1 MIFRRP
7 AVTIAILYAILII
20 LLRPIIPAPEESFN
34 NDKREIPIILA
45 ISNRFISVITET
57 TPDNYGPLLG
67 SIVFG
72 SSVSPLDPELKEK
85 YRKVGLAHLLVASGT
100 QVSILIGVCLAI
112 TRFLKMPIGWSV
124 LLTSIIN
131 IIFTIMAGCGVSM
144 IRAAVIG
151 EIVLV
156 GKLFNRDAEI
166 YTSLSLAALIL
177 MIVNPLVIFDLGFQL
192 SFAAT
197 WALVYLCPIFEEKG
211 IPSIVAV
218 SLSPILATIPITLYN
233 FNQFSLVSL
242 LVNILVIPWVEL
254 LTVAGFASTVLGSI
268 FISIAYIFNV
278 SLYLVLKIINGIVYT
293 FSSLPVACVYFK
305 QPWFPFIVL
314 YYGSLVYFVE
324 YLKGKRLFKLNKQ
337 NILIVCLIFF
347 TLCIWNVALSQEK
360 TFGKDN
366 LQISVIDVGQGDSI
380 FIKAPSG
387 KTMLIDAGPK
397 FRRGDAGKKI
407 VLPFLR
413 RQGINKLDVVIL
425 THPHDDHVGGM
436 PSVLQEMPIGLVL
449 DSGQAHTS
457 RAYIKFLSI
466 IDEKRIPYKLAR
478 TGLGIGVG
486 EGQVKVE
493 VLGPSEPFIEK
504 SALNNNSVV
513 LLLTYKNFKALFMGD
528 AEKEAE
534 ERIFFQP
541 VTFLKVGHHGSRTA
555 SSLEFLEITKPK
567 IAVIS
572 VGKNNSFYHP
582 HPSALKRIEAAGAQ
596 TYRTDLSGTIMV
608 DTNGVEYQIKQEV
621 GNR

>member
-20 LLRPIIPAPEESFN
+20 LLRPIIPVPEKTFN
-34 NDKREIPIILA
+34 NDKQEIPIISAL
-45 ISNRFISVITET
+45 SNRFISIITQT

-85 YRKVGLAHLLVASGT
+85 YKKVGLAHLLVASGT

-112 TRFLKMPIGWSV
+112 SRYLKIPIGWSV

-131 IIFTIMAGCGVSM
+131 ILFTIMAGCGVSM
-144 IRAAVIG
+144 IRASMMG

-166 YTSLSLAALIL
+166 YTSLALSALIL
-177 MIVNPLVIFDLGFQL
+177 MVINPLVIFDLGFQL

-218 SLSPILATIPITLYN
+218 SLAPILATIPITLYN
-233 FNQFSLVSL
+233 FNQFSVVSL
-242 LVNILVIPWVEL
+242 LVNVLVVPWVEL

-268 FISIAYIFNV
+268 FSHIAHILNV
-278 SLYLVLKIINGIVYT
+278 SLYLILKIVNGIVYT
-293 FSSLPVACVYFK
+293 FSSLPIACIYFK

-337 NILIVCLIFF
+337 NFIIIALLFL
-347 TLCIWNVALSQEK
+347 TLCVWNAALSQD
-360 TFGKDN
+360 TSFGKDN

-397 FRRGDAGKKI
+397 FRRSDAGKKI

-413 RQGINKLDVVIL
+413 RQGVNKLDVVVL

-457 RAYIKFLSI
+457 KAYIKFLSI
-466 IDEKRIPYKLAR
+466 IDEKKIPYKLGRAEQ
-478 TGLGIGVG
+478 GLD
-486 EGQVKVE
+486 
-493 VLGPSEPFIEK
+493 LGGNVRCQILNPTEPFIEK

-513 LLLTYKNFKALFMGD
+513 ILLTYKNFRALFMGD

-541 VTFLKVGHHGSRTA
+541 VTFLKVGHHGSNTA
-555 SSLEFLEITKPK
+555 SSQEFLDAIKPK
-567 IAVIS
+567 VAIIS
-572 VGKNNSFYHP
+572 DGKNNVYHHP
-582 HPSALKRIEAAGAQ
+582 HPSTLKKLQKMGIQA
-596 TYRTDLSGTIMV
+596 YRTDLDGTV
-608 DTNGVEYQIKQEV
+608 TVNTDGVEYHIKQEV
-621 GNR
+621 KNK